1 MRAYRYRALAVIGAA
16 TISASAFAA
25 DHADGPA
32 ASMDKTADIA
42 DLYTWMSPD
51 AKTTYFVMD
60 IGKDMHAGDRF
71 SNVVKYVFHTTSMP
85 AYGAAA
91 AQVRAMD
98 IICTFDA
105 AVVQRASCWIGNKDI
120 IKGDASSAAGDGGA
134 SLTSTSGK
142 VKLFAGLRDDPFFF
156 NFTGFTAVADTVNA
170 VAHAD
175 GGTPL
180 MFDTDGC
187 PRGLGATGQA
197 LASTLAHNPDDGGA
211 PADTFAPFNTLAI
224 VMAVDTALVTEG
236 GPIVGVWASTN
247 K

>member
-1 MRAYRYRALAVIGAA
+1 MRAYRCRTLAIIGAA
-16 TISASAFAA
+16 TISASALAA
-25 DHADGPA
+25 DHADGPG
-32 ASMDKTADIA
+32 ASLDKTADIA
-42 DLYTWMSPD
+42 DLYSWVSPD
-51 AKTTYFVMD
+51 AATTYFVMD

-91 AQVRAMD
+91 AQVKSLN

-105 AVVQRASCWIGNKDI
+105 GTPQRASCWVGNKDS
-120 IKGDASSAAGDGGA
+120 IKGNASASGGDAGAA
-134 SLTSTSGK
+134 LTSASGK
-142 VKLFAGLRDDPFFF
+142 VKMFAGLRDDPFFF
-156 NFTGFTAVADTVNA
+156 NFTGFTAVADTVNN

-180 MFDTDGC
+180 TFDTDGC
-187 PRGLGATGQA
+187 PRGLGATGAA
-197 LASTLAHNPDDGGA
+197 LATMLASNPADGGA

-224 VMAVDTALVTEG
+224 VLAVDTTLVTEG